1 MAKGGEDEKAI
12 HFTQEKE
19 FVPLKDSA
27 HCVQGDFSQLLDKK
41 MTDFSEKLIDFEFE
55 SIPV

>member
-1 MAKGGEDEKAI
+1 MAWNHI
-12 HFTQEKE
+12 
-19 FVPLKDSA
+19 
-27 HCVQGDFSQLLDKK
+27 QGDFSQLLDKK